1 MTATLPPYP
10 CLCSFASLSCVSS
23 CSSAIGLAAGALQS
37 LASSQRVGLTHYVK
51 SFCPWGSQQWAMER
65 WLSPVS
71 TLALT
76 DGYLSPLRLWWPKA
90 PVCWCWVR
98 RTAAQ
103 TKGRAVYSSPF
114 ISTQSLLPDT
124 ITLQLG
130 QPWINHIRFD
140 LTIRKCFTHY
150 RKLISIIFFS
160 KNTDAFRSD
169 SRFC

>member
-76 DGYLSPLRLWWPKA
+76 DGYLSPLLLWWPKA

-98 RTAAQ
+98 RAAGQ
-103 TKGRAVYSSPF
+103 TKG
-114 ISTQSLLPDT
+114 TLLPSF
-124 ITLQLG
+124 L
-130 QPWINHIRFD
+130 PNHYYLILSHYSWANPELIILD
-140 LTIRKCFTHY
+140 LTSQSESVSHTIG
-150 RKLISIIFFS
+150 
-160 KNTDAFRSD
+160 N
-169 SRFC
+169 